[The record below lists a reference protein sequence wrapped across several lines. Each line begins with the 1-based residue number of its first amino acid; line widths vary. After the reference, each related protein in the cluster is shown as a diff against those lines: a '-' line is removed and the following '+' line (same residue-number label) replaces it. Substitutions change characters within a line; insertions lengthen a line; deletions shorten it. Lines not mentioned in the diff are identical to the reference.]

1 MPGPQL
7 YGKPALMA
15 KPRAG
20 HVRPLPLG
28 HFKNSSIIFSPTA
41 PDFSGW
47 NWQPRTLPWVA
58 ATVSAAWG
66 AYGASAGFYYN
77 KAKAENTAGGIVF
90 EAACGR
96 QARSGQ
102 DCDGWEENG

>member
-1 MPGPQL
+1 MRRKWTFSKLLLLLESAVVL
-7 YGKPALMA
+7 YTTYEGFALA
-15 KPRAG
+15 RLAVG
-20 HVRPLPLG
+20 YGYLG
-28 HFKNSSIIFSPTA
+28 M
-41 PDFSGW
+41 
-47 NWQPRTLPWVA
+47 LPWVA

-77 KAKAENTAGGIVF
+77 KAKAENTTGGIVF

-96 QARSGQ
+96 QVRSGQ

>member
-1 MPGPQL
+1 MG
-7 YGKPALMA
+7 GGDGE
-15 KPRAG
+15 R
-20 HVRPLPLG
+20 RLG
-28 HFKNSSIIFSPTA
+28 GLRRI
-41 PDFSGW
+41 GG
-47 NWQPRTLPWVA
+47 LL
-58 ATVSAAWG
+58 
-66 AYGASAGFYYN
+66 YN

>member
-1 MPGPQL
+1 MPGP
-7 YGKPALMA
+7 YRSAD
-15 KPRAG
+15 
-20 HVRPLPLG
+20 
-28 HFKNSSIIFSPTA
+28 FKNSSMIFSPTS

-77 KAKAENTAGGIVF
+77 KAKAENTAPSS
-90 EAACGR
+90 R
-96 QARSGQ
+96 
-102 DCDGWEENG
+102 

>member
-1 MPGPQL
+1 M
-7 YGKPALMA
+7 
-15 KPRAG
+15 
-20 HVRPLPLG
+20 
-28 HFKNSSIIFSPTA
+28 
-41 PDFSGW
+41 
-47 NWQPRTLPWVA
+47 A

-90 EAACGR
+90 ESACGR

>member
-1 MPGPQL
+1 MRRKWTFSKLLLLLESAVVL
-7 YGKPALMA
+7 YTTYEGFALA
-15 KPRAG
+15 RLA
-20 HVRPLPLG
+20 
-28 HFKNSSIIFSPTA
+28 
-41 PDFSGW
+41 
-47 NWQPRTLPWVA
+47 
-58 ATVSAAWG
+58 G

>member
-1 MPGPQL
+1 ML
-7 YGKPALMA
+7 RRCRSREL
-15 KPRAG
+15 RED
-20 HVRPLPLG
+20 
-28 HFKNSSIIFSPTA
+28 S
-41 PDFSGW
+41 DFMS
-47 NWQPRTLPWVA
+47 

-77 KAKAENTAGGIVF
+77 KAKAENTTGGIVF

>member
-1 MPGPQL
+1 M
-7 YGKPALMA
+7 
-15 KPRAG
+15 RASRWRG
-20 HVRPLPLG
+20 WRWD
-28 HFKNSSIIFSPTA
+28 TA
-41 PDFSGW
+41 ISG
-47 NWQPRTLPWVA
+47 TLPWVA

-77 KAKAENTAGGIVF
+77 KAKAENTTGGIVF

>member
-1 MPGPQL
+1 MGGGDGERRL
-7 YGKPALMA
+7 
-15 KPRAG
+15 
-20 HVRPLPLG
+20 
-28 HFKNSSIIFSPTA
+28 
-41 PDFSGW
+41 
-47 NWQPRTLPWVA
+47 
-58 ATVSAAWG
+58 G

-90 EAACGR
+90 ESACGR